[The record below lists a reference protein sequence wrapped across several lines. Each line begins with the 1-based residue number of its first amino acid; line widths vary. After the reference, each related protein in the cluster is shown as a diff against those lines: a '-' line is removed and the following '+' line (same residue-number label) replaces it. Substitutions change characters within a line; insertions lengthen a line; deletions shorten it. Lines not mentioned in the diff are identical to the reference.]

1 MAEFPALPLWTDAF
15 LADTLHLS
23 TEEAGAYLLM
33 LFTAWRRPNCDLPD
47 DDKFL
52 MKICRCDGRKWRHLR
67 PVMEQFHVI
76 ENGTWRQVR
85 LQKERKYVGD
95 LSQKQRANINARWS
109 KNKGL
114 GDTTVIPDAYQTDTP
129 TPTPIPKEERKKKE
143 EPPADAGAARA
154 QSQPIVI
161 PKPDLPDW
169 IDPAAWA
176 GYVEMRKRKR
186 APMTA
191 RAQVL
196 VIRELT
202 KLRSQ
207 GHDPTAVL
215 DQSTQRTWTDI
226 YEIKTGDK
234 NGNRLRKPTAH
245 DAFLAAAEGIIRD
258 ELAAA
263 AYEEGADWPHALDA
277 GPKLLSS

>member
-33 LFTAWRRPNCDLPD
+33 LFTAWRRPECDLPD

-67 PVMEQFHVI
+67 PVMEQFHIV

-95 LSQKQRANINARWS
+95 LSQKQRANAKVRWS

-114 GDTTVIPDAYQTDTP
+114 ADAVAMPPQCQTDAP

-143 EPPADAGAARA
+143 PPAIAGAVVLFA
-154 QSQPIVI
+154 
-161 PKPDLPDW
+161 PKPVASKPLLPDW
-169 IDPAAWA
+169 VDPAAWA
-176 GYVEMRKRKR
+176 GFVEMRKRKR
-186 APMTA
+186 MPMTD
-191 RAQVL
+191 RAQTL
-196 VIRELT
+196 LLR
-202 KLRSQ
+202 KLSGLRDK
-207 GHDPTAVL
+207 GHNPTAVL
-215 DQSTQRTWTDI
+215 DASTANTWTDI
-226 YEIKTGDK
+226 YEPKPTGDK
-234 NGNRLRKPTAH
+234 NGNRLRKSTAH
-245 DAFLAAAEGIIRD
+245 DTFLDAARSFIDDTIDAG
-258 ELAAA
+258 
-263 AYEEGADWPHALDA
+263 EGADRAAAVEA
-277 GPKLLSS
+277 GNKLLSA